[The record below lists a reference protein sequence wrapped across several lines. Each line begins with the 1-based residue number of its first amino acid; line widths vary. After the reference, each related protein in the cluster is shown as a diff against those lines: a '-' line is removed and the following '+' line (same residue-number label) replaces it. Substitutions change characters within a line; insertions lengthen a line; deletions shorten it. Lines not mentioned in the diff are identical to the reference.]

1 MLFYSVLVFYIW
13 GLLASDIILSIKNI
27 ILPPQMDCR
36 SRTLLNLMGV
46 FNLKHMDR
54 EKDLKSEEEREALV
68 KFQAG
73 KYEGYYVWDVPPTY
87 LANAYFNWRNIS
99 DEFKMQML
107 IGLIKIRNKTF
118 KPFK

>member
-1 MLFYSVLVFYIW
+1 
-13 GLLASDIILSIKNI
+13 
-27 ILPPQMDCR
+27 
-36 SRTLLNLMGV
+36 
-46 FNLKHMDR
+46 MDR

-99 DEFKMQML
+99 DEFKMKML
-107 IGLIKIRNKTF
+107 MALLRYVIKHSSHLSDYDMEFCVTYGLLFFPKNANMEWFDELLKS
-118 KPFK
+118 KGYV